1 MELLFKFIRN
11 LGILI
16 IGVILVL
23 TIVVPLVMV
32 IQEPWNYLSSGIILI
47 ILVAFIVSLIQYVNE
62 KDNVNEKDK

>member
-23 TIVVPLVMV
+23 IIMVPLVMV

-62 KDNVNEKDK
+62 KDK

>member
-1 MELLFKFIRN
+1 MELLLKFIRN

-23 TIVVPLVMV
+23 VIMIPLVWL

-47 ILVAFIVSLIQYVNE
+47 ILVAFIVSLIQYL
-62 KDNVNEKDK
+62 DEKDK

>member
-23 TIVVPLVMV
+23 IIVVPLVWL

-47 ILVAFIVSLIQYVNE
+47 ILVAFVVSLVQYLNE
-62 KDNVNEKDK
+62 KDNK

>member
-62 KDNVNEKDK
+62 KDK

>member
-23 TIVVPLVMV
+23 IIMVPMV
-32 IQEPWNYLSSGIILI
+32 WLIQEPWNYLFSGIII
-47 ILVAFIVSLIQYVNE
+47 MIVVAFVISLIQYL
-62 KDNVNEKDK
+62 DEKDK

>member
-16 IGVILVL
+16 IGAILVL

-47 ILVAFIVSLIQYVNE
+47 ILVAFIVSLIQYL
-62 KDNVNEKDK
+62 NEKDK

>member
-16 IGVILVL
+16 IGVILIL
-23 TIVVPLVMV
+23 IIMVPLAWL

-47 ILVAFIVSLIQYVNE
+47 ILIAFIVSLIQYL
-62 KDNVNEKDK
+62 NEKDK

>member
-23 TIVVPLVMV
+23 IIVVPLAGL
-32 IQEPWNYLSSGIILI
+32 IQEPWNYLFSGIIIMILI
-47 ILVAFIVSLIQYVNE
+47 AFVVSLIQYL
-62 KDNVNEKDK
+62 NEKDK

>member
-23 TIVVPLVMV
+23 IIMVPLVWL
-32 IQEPWNYLSSGIILI
+32 IQKPWNYLSSGIILI
-47 ILVAFIVSLIQYVNE
+47 ILVAFIVSLIQYL
-62 KDNVNEKDK
+62 NEKDK

>member
-11 LGILI
+11 LGLLI

-23 TIVVPLVMV
+23 IIIVPLVWL

-47 ILVAFIVSLIQYVNE
+47 ILVAFVLSLVQYL
-62 KDNVNEKDK
+62 NEKDK

>member
-62 KDNVNEKDK
+62 KDR

>member
-23 TIVVPLVMV
+23 TIVVPLVWL
-32 IQEPWNYLSSGIILI
+32 IQELQEPWNYLSSGIILI
-47 ILVAFIVSLIQYVNE
+47 ILVAFIVSLIQYL
-62 KDNVNEKDK
+62 NEKDK

>member
-11 LGILI
+11 LGVLI

-62 KDNVNEKDK
+62 KDK

>member
-23 TIVVPLVMV
+23 IIIVPLVWL

-47 ILVAFIVSLIQYVNE
+47 ILVAFIVSLIQYL
-62 KDNVNEKDK
+62 NEKDK

>member
-23 TIVVPLVMV
+23 IIVVPLVWL

-47 ILVAFIVSLIQYVNE
+47 ILVAFIVSLIQYL
-62 KDNVNEKDK
+62 NEKDK

>member
-16 IGVILVL
+16 IGVILIL
-23 TIVVPLVMV
+23 IIMVPLIWL

-47 ILVAFIVSLIQYVNE
+47 ILVAFIVSLIQYL
-62 KDNVNEKDK
+62 NEKDK

>member
-23 TIVVPLVMV
+23 TIVVPLVWL

-47 ILVAFIVSLIQYVNE
+47 ILVAFVVSLIQYL
-62 KDNVNEKDK
+62 NEKDK

>member
-23 TIVVPLVMV
+23 IIIVPLVGL
-32 IQEPWNYLSSGIILI
+32 IQEPWNYLFSGIILI
-47 ILVAFIVSLIQYVNE
+47 ILVAFIVSLIQYL
-62 KDNVNEKDK
+62 NEKDK

>member
-47 ILVAFIVSLIQYVNE
+47 ILVAFIVSLIQYL
-62 KDNVNEKDK
+62 NEKDK

>member
-32 IQEPWNYLSSGIILI
+32 IQEPWNYLSSGIIII
-47 ILVAFIVSLIQYVNE
+47 ILVAFIVSLIQYL
-62 KDNVNEKDK
+62 NEKDK

>member
-23 TIVVPLVMV
+23 TIVVPLVRV

-47 ILVAFIVSLIQYVNE
+47 ILVAFIVSLIQYLNG
-62 KDNVNEKDK
+62 KDK

>member
-32 IQEPWNYLSSGIILI
+32 IQKPWNYLSSGIILI

-62 KDNVNEKDK
+62 KDK